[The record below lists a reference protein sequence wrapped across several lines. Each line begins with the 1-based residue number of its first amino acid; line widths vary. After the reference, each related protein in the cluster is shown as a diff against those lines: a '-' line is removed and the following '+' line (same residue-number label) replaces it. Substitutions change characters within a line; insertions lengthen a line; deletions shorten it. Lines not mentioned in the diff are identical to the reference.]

1 LALFVVIC
9 HAAPVRD
16 VVEEGPDLLELGFGH
31 SQITQ
36 AAKHLGAVSKVSPV
50 GHLDKQCSILRGQL
64 LPLSLPIAL
73 SKSLQRGK
81 CKMQRGPASVEQQQA
96 RNADL
101 ERTASI
107 PNLAWFV

>member
-1 LALFVVIC
+1 MALFVVIC

-50 GHLDKQCSILRGQL
+50 GHLDYVA
-64 LPLSLPIAL
+64 PI
-73 SKSLQRGK
+73 RDTDTPIRIRRHG
-81 CKMQRGPASVEQQQA
+81 
-96 RNADL
+96 D
-101 ERTASI
+101 TASSKNKDTPI
-107 PNLAWFV
+107 RRVYIEAEK

>member
-9 HAAPVRD
+9 DAAPVGD
-16 VVEEGPDLLELGFGH
+16 VIEEGPDLLELGFGH

-64 LPLSLPIAL
+64 LPLSLAIAL

-81 CKMQRGPASVEQQQA
+81 CRGVVSQYSKPGMQ
-96 RNADL
+96 
-101 ERTASI
+101 I
-107 PNLAWFV
+107 